1 MMLIIGIAALILA
14 MLRVDRAPA
23 PAVSI
28 CVFAACAWYLA
39 SKRFAETMLRRETSG
54 LTTTRVQRIC
64 ILVGSGC
71 LAVAVIGLPDA
82 AFLAG
87 YHGYLKAIRAMR
99 IESHWTPD
107 YDPWHMTAGAAI
119 GIISALYVA
128 SMVRYGFGPIIGRK
142 SAVLATSPRQP
153 IRPVAEHEHVSTR
166 G

>member
-1 MMLIIGIAALILA
+1 MLVIGIAALILA
-14 MLRVDRAPA
+14 MVRMDRAPA

-39 SKRFAETMLRRETSG
+39 SKRFAEAMVRREAAG
-54 LTTTRVQRIC
+54 LTTTRMQRMR
-64 ILVGSGC
+64 ILVVSGC
-71 LAVAVIGLPDA
+71 VAVVVIGLPDA

-87 YHGYLKAIRAMR
+87 YHGYMRAIRAMG

-107 YDPWHMTAGAAI
+107 YDPWHMTVGAAI

-128 SMVRYGFGPIIGRK
+128 SLVRYGFGPIIGRK
-142 SAVLATSPRQP
+142 SAGSATSPRQL
-153 IRPVAEHEHVSTR
+153 IRPAAEHEHVSTR